1 MNTFVPT
8 FAVLAGL
15 IATAHAQTDQVA
27 GTSAAA
33 SVSRL
38 SQLVLDPIPDQADAP
53 VYGNGSASR
62 LGGIQL
68 AQIPQQTGLPPGM
81 NGIKPRT
88 GAPSMHSPL
97 GPPGG
102 NVPVGG
108 NSSVTSSAG
117 SPGGLTPGNPAP
129 GSLTPG
135 NPTPGN
141 LFPSPA
147 TATGGSPGR
156 PVSAV
161 PTSRPPQ
168 PAMAAVPTRA
178 PSTTA
183 EVPPGDDELVPVA
196 FQNVLMPQ
204 ILLFYEQL
212 TGKKVIRD
220 INVEAVTFSID
231 TTGEMPK
238 KKAIDFIE
246 KSLLLNGYGFL
257 PAGEGMVKFINLA
270 AIKPGAEHPFIMKQ
284 DELPLNGEEIVT
296 YVQPL
301 LYLEADDLKKTLS
314 ELVQLH
320 QYGVVTP
327 LPNTRGVAITENS
340 NTIRYII
347 ELLKTLDVQPSRTE
361 QRSFQLERAS
371 ADDVAKALADILDLE
386 GKGSSGSGSGSGG
399 KKSGGGQPAPAT
411 PQPGQPGAAGQGG
424 AARAAGVYGSAPQAA
439 AAPPKIIPIARTN
452 KLLVIARPTDLE
464 YIATLITELDGAAEL
479 RSFITRPLKY
489 LAAHEILP
497 IIKDAISRGLEE
509 GGSGGSSGG
518 GSIVGNNPSGTN
530 SNKTTG
536 NFGSGQSGFGGQGG
550 MNGGMGGGAGG
561 LGGGMGGGAGG
572 LGGGGGLQPLRQN
585 TMPQSLLVGKTL
597 LIADPVLNQIYASG
611 PPEHLRVLQELLD
624 ELDKRP
630 RMVMLSVVIGQLK
643 LDDNRDFGVDYVF
656 RPKQIGGGNSAANV
670 AGTAQNRIGT
680 AQGIIDP
687 NAIGSLT
694 DLTKSM
700 PAGLQLFGT
709 IQNQVTVAISA
720 LASNTNFKVLSRPTL
735 FTMNNQPAS
744 IETGLKI
751 PVPVSSLSSLTTGTA
766 NNGAINNGLVSN
778 IQYEDVALRL
788 DVSPLINSDDELTLQ
803 VKQVNADVAGSTTLN
818 GNAIPN
824 ISNQA
829 LETTI
834 MVKNNATVL
843 LGGLIQ
849 ETTENDRSGIPILKD
864 LPLIKYL
871 ASSTKNTKSRHELL
885 VFIQPRIISS
895 TSDEPV
901 MAKDGPGSSPF
912 GNEVSKYITDE
923 HRDPAADDKTVHRS
937 KMSSM
942 IHKLFD

>member
-27 GTSAAA
+27 GTSSAA

-38 SQLVLDPIPDQADAP
+38 SRMVLDPIPDQADAP
-53 VYGNGSASR
+53 VYASDSASR

-68 AQIPQQTGLPPGM
+68 AQIPQQTGQAPGL
-81 NGIKPRT
+81 NPNRPRA
-88 GAPSMHSPL
+88 GATSMHSPL

-102 NVPVGG
+102 NIIPAGG
-108 NSSVTSSAG
+108 TSSVTSAAG
-117 SPGGLTPGNPAP
+117 SPGSVTPGNPAP

-135 NPTPGN
+135 SAFPG
-141 LFPSPA
+141 SA
-147 TATGGSPGR
+147 SATGGAPGR
-156 PVSAV
+156 PVSAN
-161 PTSRPPQ
+161 PTSKPPL
-168 PAMAAVPTRA
+168 PPTAPVPTRA
-178 PSTTA
+178 PATTT

-284 DELPLNGEEIVT
+284 DELPMNGEEIVT

-301 LYLEADDLKKTLS
+301 LYIEADDLKKTLS

-347 ELLKTLDVQPSRTE
+347 ELLKTLDVQPSKTE
-361 QRSFQLERAS
+361 KRSFQLERAS
-371 ADDVAKALADILDLE
+371 AEDVAKALADILDLE

-411 PQPGQPGAAGQGG
+411 PQPGAAGQGG
-424 AARAAGVYGSAPQAA
+424 AARAAGVYGSAPQASSV
-439 AAPPKIIPIARTN
+439 PPKIIPIARTN
-452 KLLVIARPTDLE
+452 KLLVIARPPDLE

-518 GSIVGNNPSGTN
+518 GSIIGNNPSGTN
-530 SNKTTG
+530 GNKTTG
-536 NFGSGQSGFGGQGG
+536 NFGSGQSGLGGQGG
-550 MNGGMGGGAGG
+550 MNGGI
-561 LGGGMGGGAGG
+561 GGGMGGGMGGAGGAGGG

-585 TMPQSLLVGKTL
+585 SMPQSLLVGKTL

-643 LDDNRDFGVDYVF
+643 LDDNRDFGFDYAF
-656 RPKQIGGGNSAANV
+656 TPKQIGGGNSAANV
-670 AGTAQNRIGT
+670 AGTAQSRIGT
-680 AQGIIDP
+680 AQSIIDP
-687 NAIGSLT
+687 NAIGSLS
-694 DLTKSM
+694 DLTKGV

-709 IQNQVTVAISA
+709 IQNKVTVAMSA
-720 LASNTNFKVLSRPTL
+720 LATNTNFKVLSRPTL

-788 DVSPLINSDDELTLQ
+788 DVSPLINSDEELTLQ
-803 VKQVNADVAGSTTLN
+803 IKQVNADVAGSTTLN

-849 ETTENDRSGIPILKD
+849 ETTEHDRSGIPILKD

-871 ASSTKNTKSRHELL
+871 ASSTKDTKSRHELL

-895 TSDEPV
+895 TSEEPV

-912 GNEVSKYITDE
+912 GNEVSKYINDE
-923 HRDPAADDKTVHRS
+923 HHDPAADDKTVHRS